1 MDQQPEGSPPRSKIA
16 ALTAR
21 ILAADLL
28 PARRPS
34 PTPNRTG
41 STVVAT
47 TQRQRSRADNIGIPG
62 WFPSG
67 EAHAVPD
74 GAVIALCG
82 YAPPYI
88 WQGRFQPELRGLSVC
103 PSCAAA
109 FSAR

>member
-1 MDQQPEGSPPRSKIA
+1 MEQPAGGPPRSKFA

-28 PARRPS
+28 PTRSPH

-41 STVVAT
+41 STVVAST
-47 TQRQRSRADNIGIPG
+47 RRQRSRADSFVAPG

-74 GAVIALCG
+74 GSVTALCG

-88 WQGRFQPELRGLSVC
+88 WKGRFQPELRGLSVC
-103 PSCAAA
+103 PSCAAL
-109 FSAR
+109 FSTP